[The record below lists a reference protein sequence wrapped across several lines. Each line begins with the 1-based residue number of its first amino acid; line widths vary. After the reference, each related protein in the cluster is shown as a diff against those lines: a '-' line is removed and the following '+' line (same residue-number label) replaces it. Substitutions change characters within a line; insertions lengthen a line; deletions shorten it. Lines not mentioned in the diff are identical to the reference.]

1 VAFQLEAGTL
11 KIESPALLWE
21 CGLYDKQMKKR
32 YWIAGIATAAVAAKL
47 LARPRD
53 VDWEKNRDA
62 VFHAEHS
69 RFAEVDGVSVHYQE
83 AGRKEAPPL
92 VLIHGFASSTLVWS
106 KVFLQ
111 LAEIGFRV
119 IVPDLLGYG
128 YSEKPRDREYTIEAQ
143 ARLIVGLLDRLG
155 LDRACVVGSSY
166 GGAIAATCAL
176 DHPERV
182 DKLILVG
189 AVSNNEPLRFALM
202 RLFGSRIVGDVVSP
216 LLIGSRRLL
225 RWRMKRVYDRH
236 AWVLD
241 ERRVMA
247 RHLPLRA
254 AATQRAI
261 IRTVRGWDAD
271 RISRDAHLIQ
281 QPTLLLWGETDPEV
295 PLADG
300 ERLSTEIPDARLI
313 VFQECGHLP
322 HEEYPQAF
330 SEVIEDFCLQQTEL
344 EPATAIGGGLL

>member
-1 VAFQLEAGTL
+1 
-11 KIESPALLWE
+11 
-21 CGLYDKQMKKR
+21 M
-32 YWIAGIATAAVAAKL
+32 
-47 LARPRD
+47 
-53 VDWEKNRDA
+53 
-62 VFHAEHS
+62 
-69 RFAEVDGVSVHYQE
+69 
-83 AGRKEAPPL
+83 
-92 VLIHGFASSTLVWS
+92 
-106 KVFLQ
+106 
-111 LAEIGFRV
+111 
-119 IVPDLLGYG
+119 
-128 YSEKPRDREYTIEAQ
+128 
-143 ARLIVGLLDRLG
+143 
-155 LDRACVVGSSY
+155 GSSY

-344 EPATAIGGGLL
+344 EPAAAIGGLL